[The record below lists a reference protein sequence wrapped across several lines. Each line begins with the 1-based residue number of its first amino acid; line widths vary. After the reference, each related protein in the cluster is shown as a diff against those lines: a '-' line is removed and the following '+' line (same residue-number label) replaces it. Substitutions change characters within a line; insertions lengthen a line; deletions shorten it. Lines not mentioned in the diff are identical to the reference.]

1 MVAERIIIASN
12 RLPVSAALNGD
23 SVALKPSEGGLATGI
38 RPWHERTAGVWVGWP
53 GDISRFTRTQRRKL
67 DRELRAQRIEPIYLS
82 RDQISQY
89 YDGFCNAVI
98 WPLFHYLVDRVPLD
112 TAGWDAY
119 REINDIYAEAIA
131 QIYQP
136 GDVVWIHDYQLML
149 VPELLRQRLPQARS
163 GFFLHIPFPSSEVFR
178 VFPWRREILNGLLGA
193 DLVGFHTFGY
203 LRHFA
208 TSLLHL
214 EGIEIDIDRVSYGG
228 REVQLGVFPMSIDA
242 AAFARLASEPE
253 VVASAAAIRR
263 AASGRRIVLGVDRLD
278 YTKGITRRLVAI
290 ERLLTR
296 EPALRDSIR
305 YIQVAVPSRGGVDS
319 YKWFRREVEQ
329 TVGRI
334 NGSCTTLRSTPVQY
348 MHRSI
353 SQRDL
358 VALYCAAD
366 VMLVTPL
373 RDGMNLVAK
382 EFAASRVDN
391 DGVLVLSEL
400 AGAASEL
407 GDAVL
412 INSYDADAVG
422 AAVERALNMSQI
434 ERTRRMGRLRM
445 QVMANDVE
453 RWAAAFIERLCAP
466 AASAIGVSVDCQE
479 RLASIVERASEAEHV
494 YVLLDYDGTL
504 VPIAEMP
511 EYALPDTVAM
521 ELLSDLSHSTGL
533 EVHIVSG
540 RPRAFLEQW
549 FGQLPVALWAEHGFW
564 RRPTGS
570 DTWQAAGQSMPALL
584 DRVQPILNQFTANT
598 PGARIEVK
606 TASLAWHYRQ
616 ADPEFGERQAHELR
630 MLLGDVLSN
639 QPLEVVEGNKVVEIR
654 LRGFSKALVALRT
667 DFEPAAL
674 ILAFGDDRSDEDL
687 FRALPESAVT
697 VGVGTGAPP
706 ATIRV
711 SGTEDVR
718 ALLRSIVL
726 SRRMRTATTVA
737 CASTTE

>member
-1 MVAERIIIASN
+1 MVADRIVIAAN

-23 SVALKPSEGGLATGI
+23 AVTLKASEGGLATGI
-38 RPWHERTAGVWVGWP
+38 RPWYERTSGIWIGWP
-53 GDISRFTRTQRRKL
+53 GDVSRFTRAQRRKL

-82 RDQISQY
+82 REQISQY
-89 YDGFCNAVI
+89 YDGFCNAVV
-98 WPLFHYLVDRVPLD
+98 WPLFHYLIDRVPLD

-119 REINDIYAEAIA
+119 REINDLYAEAIA
-131 QIYQP
+131 RVYQP
-136 GDVVWIHDYQLML
+136 GDVIWIHDYQLML
-149 VPELLRQRLPQARS
+149 VPALLRQRLPQART

-178 VFPWRREILNGLLGA
+178 VFPWRREILDGLLGA
-193 DLVGFHTFGY
+193 DLVGFHTCGY

-214 EGIEIDIDRVSYGG
+214 EGIEIDIDRVSVGG
-228 REVQLGVFPMSIDA
+228 REVQLGVFPMSVDA
-242 AAFARLASEPE
+242 TAFADLAATPE
-253 VVASAAAIRR
+253 VIASAAAIRR
-263 AASGRRIVLGVDRLD
+263 AASGRQIILGVDRLD
-278 YTKGITRRLVAI
+278 YTKGITRRLIAI

-319 YKWFRREVEQ
+319 YKWFRREVEE

-334 NGSCTTLRSTPVQY
+334 NGACTTLRSTPIQY

-358 VALYCAAD
+358 VALYSAAD

-382 EFAASRVDN
+382 EFVASRVDN

-422 AAVERALNMSQI
+422 AAVERALRMPQI
-434 ERTRRMGRLRM
+434 ERTRRMSRLRT

-453 RWAAAFIERLCAP
+453 LWATGFIQRLCAP
-466 AASAIGVSVDCQE
+466 RESTTRSSVDCQG
-479 RLASIVERASEAEHV
+479 RLAAIVERASEASQV

-504 VPIAEMP
+504 VPIAEAP
-511 EYALPDTVAM
+511 EYALPDTAAM
-521 ELLSDLSHSTGL
+521 ELLSDLSHCPGV
-533 EVHIVSG
+533 EVHVVSG
-540 RPRAFLEQW
+540 RPREFLEEW
-549 FGQLPVALWAEHGFW
+549 FAHLPLALWAEHGFW
-564 RRPTGS
+564 RRATES
-570 DTWQAAGQSMPALL
+570 DAWQAAGQAMPGLL
-584 DRVQPILNQFTANT
+584 DRVRPILNQFTANT

-667 DFEPAAL
+667 EFEPGAL
-674 ILAFGDDRSDEDL
+674 IIAFGDDRSDEDL
-687 FRALPESAVT
+687 FRALPEAAIT
-697 VGVGTGAPP
+697 VGVGSAAPP
-706 ATIRV
+706 ARVRV
-711 SGTEDVR
+711 SGSDDVR
-718 ALLRSIVL
+718 ALLRSITL
-726 SRRMRTATTVA
+726 SRRVRAPA
-737 CASTTE
+737 ASTYASSSE